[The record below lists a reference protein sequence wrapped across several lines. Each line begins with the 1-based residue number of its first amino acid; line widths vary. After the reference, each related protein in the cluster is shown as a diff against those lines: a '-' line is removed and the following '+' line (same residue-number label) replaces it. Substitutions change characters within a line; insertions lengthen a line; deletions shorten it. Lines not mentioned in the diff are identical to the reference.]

1 MLLTGEPID
10 AARAAQVGLVNTVTD
25 EAARWRRPWSWAS
38 QIAAN
43 GPLAV
48 AATKRIAR
56 EGAGWPAAE
65 GWIEQATIIPAVM
78 TSADAREGA
87 TAFAEKRPPVWTG
100 H

>member
-25 EAARWRRPWSWAS
+25 EGGALAAALELAS

-56 EGAGWPAAE
+56 EGSCWPAAE
-65 GWIEQATIIPAVM
+65 GWIEQATIIRPVM

-87 TAFAEKRPPVWTG
+87 AAFAEKRPPVWTG
-100 H
+100 R